1 MTELQIGLIG
11 LGGVAVVGVI
21 AYNTWQEYQQR
32 KLAEKILDTPPADV
46 LLDTSAY
53 DEIPV
58 RDADEESVE
67 APADLPPAGVSPALR
82 ASSERIEPVLHF
94 AEEAQE
100 PLPAAQAP
108 ADAGTPAASLN
119 VPEAP
124 EAPAPRAG
132 DEKDVKNGIEPVH
145 LLSPVIDYVAAFEAV
160 EPAPARQILDAQR
173 DALARI
179 RKPIHWIGYNE
190 RSREWE
196 TVVDDGQSE
205 YRRIRV
211 GLQLVDRRGPVDDND
226 LAAVNIALH
235 DLGDALMA
243 IADLPPRQAALDAAT
258 QLDTFCASVDI
269 QIGINVIS
277 GGQVFLGTKLR
288 ALAESAGMMI
298 AGEGR
303 FVRCDDEGQVLY
315 VLINQEASGFSAEAM
330 KTMSTHGVT
339 FLLDVPCVAHGERV
353 FNQMVDLARRFAD
366 VLHGVLVDDN
376 RRPLS
381 EAALEPIRRQVG
393 QYQAMMAVRK
403 LPAGGPLAQR
413 MFS

>member
-11 LGGVAVVGVI
+11 FGGLAVVAVV

-32 KLAEKILDTPPADV
+32 KLAEKLLNGPPTDV
-46 LLDTSAY
+46 LFDAAAA
-53 DEIPV
+53 DEMPAA
-58 RDADEESVE
+58 DADEAPVE
-67 APADLPPAGVSPALR
+67 ALADLPPAGERPAAR
-82 ASSERIEPVLHF
+82 ASSVRIEPVLHF
-94 AEEAQE
+94 SEAPQA
-100 PLPAAQAP
+100 PMPVAQPAAGPRDSAGWVSAP
-108 ADAGTPAASLN
+108 PPAVA
-119 VPEAP
+119 
-124 EAPAPRAG
+124 APRSS
-132 DEKDVKNGIEPVH
+132 DEKDARDGIEPVH

-160 EPAPARQILDAQR
+160 EPAPAHHILEAQR

-190 RSREWE
+190 RSGEWE
-196 TVVDDGQSE
+196 TVVDDGASE

-211 GLQLVDRRGPVDDND
+211 GLQLVDRRGPLADSD
-226 LAAVNIALH
+226 LSAFHIAMH
-235 DLGDALMA
+235 DLGDQLMA
-243 IADLPPRQAALDAAT
+243 IADLPPRQAALTAAA
-258 QLDTFCASVDI
+258 QLDAFCASVDI

-288 ALAESAGMMI
+288 ALAESAGMVI
-298 AGEGR
+298 DSEGR

-315 VLINQEASGFSAEAM
+315 VLINQEASGFSVESM
-330 KTMSTHGVT
+330 KTLSTHGVT
-339 FLLDVPCVAHGERV
+339 FLLDVPRVAHGERV

-366 VLHGVLVDDN
+366 VMHGVLVDDN

-393 QYQAMMAVRK
+393 QYQALMAVRN

>member
-1 MTELQIGLIG
+1 MTELQMGLIG

-32 KLAEKILDTPPADV
+32 KLAEKLLDVPPADV
-46 LLDTSAY
+46 LLDASAP
-53 DEIPV
+53 DELP
-58 RDADEESVE
+58 AAGGDEAAAE
-67 APADLPPAGVSPALR
+67 AFPARPDGAG
-82 ASSERIEPVLHF
+82 ERIEPVWRF
-94 AEEAQE
+94 AEAPAEAA
-100 PLPAAQAP
+100 PAAP
-108 ADAGTPAASLN
+108 TPAAEFVREGSG
-119 VPEAP
+119 PAGAASP
-124 EAPAPRAG
+124 EAPAPRPV
-132 DEKDVKNGIEPVH
+132 DEKDAKDARDGIEPVH

-160 EPAPARQILDAQR
+160 EPAPARQILEAQR
-173 DALARI
+173 EALSRI

-211 GLQLVDRRGPVDDND
+211 GLQLVDRRGPIDDGD
-226 LAAVNIALH
+226 LANFNIAMH
-235 DLGDALMA
+235 DLGDELMA
-243 IADLPPRQAALDAAT
+243 IAELPPRQAALDAAT
-258 QLDTFCASVDI
+258 QLDAFCASVDI

-288 ALAESAGMMI
+288 ALAESAGMVI
-298 AGEGR
+298 DGEGR
-303 FVRCDDEGQVLY
+303 FVRSDDEGQVLY
-315 VLINQEASGFSAEAM
+315 ILVNQEASGFSPESM

-339 FLLDVPCVAHGERV
+339 FLLDVPRVAHGERV

-403 LPAGGPLAQR
+403 LPPGGPLAQR